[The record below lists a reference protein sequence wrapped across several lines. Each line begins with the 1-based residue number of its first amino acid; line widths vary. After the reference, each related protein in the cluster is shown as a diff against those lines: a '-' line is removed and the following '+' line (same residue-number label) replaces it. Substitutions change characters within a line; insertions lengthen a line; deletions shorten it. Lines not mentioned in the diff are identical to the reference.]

1 MLLVVTIV
9 HYESPSCALRPTI
22 LSQQLVEFTQNEDKL
37 WYNIFIIVCPC
48 HDINILKMLCLVM
61 IWKGCDQLYCSSVF
75 RCLRKQQQWTPAMGS
90 LLGQNHNGA
99 VWWLS
104 HSYMACEKLP
114 SSPGSTSFSIC
125 GRLHGFTLVYW
136 ILNPEKWLTS
146 SERCLTFVLDLCGRF
161 QTHWVRKMLD
171 CYNRMFTARYPWS
184 STVTQSP
191 W

>member
-1 MLLVVTIV
+1 MPLSWHQYSKNVVFSYDLKGLQSV
-9 HYESPSCALRPTI
+9 I
-22 LSQQLVEFTQNEDKL
+22 LFFCFQV
-37 WYNIFIIVCPC
+37 
-48 HDINILKMLCLVM
+48 LKETAT
-61 IWKGCDQLYCSSVF
+61 WA
-75 RCLRKQQQWTPAMGS
+75 PATGS

-136 ILNPEKWLTS
+136 CLNPEKWLTS
-146 SERCLTFVLDLCGRF
+146 SERCLTFSLDLCGRL